1 MKKRMIVNCF
11 FIGAVL
17 VIILWLV
24 VQSIRDSKLERN
36 NVQRFSEY
44 DSQSLDTTYNQD
56 SKEKQENLNNEV
68 IKKEY
73 PKEEIITKY
82 KEYDV
87 VAKLEIP
94 AINLETYILETCTEN
109 SLNKSVA
116 KFWGADPNEIG
127 NLCIAG
133 HNAPRNTNMFYNL
146 KKLKIGNTLT
156 ISDNTIG
163 KVEYE
168 IYNIYNVFPEDV
180 SPLSQETNGKREVTL
195 ITCTNDSKQRTI
207 IKAKEQKL
215 PVQRKEDTI

>member
-56 SKEKQENLNNEV
+56 SKEKQENLNSEV

-87 VAKLEIP
+87 AAKLEIP

-146 KKLKIGNTLT
+146 KKLKIGNILT

>member
-1 MKKRMIVNCF
+1 MRKRMIVNCF

-17 VIILWLV
+17 IIILWLG

-36 NVQRFSEY
+36 YEQRFSEY

-56 SKEKQENLNNEV
+56 DTDKEGNLDNEL

-82 KEYDV
+82 KQYNV

-94 AINLETYILETCTEN
+94 EINLETYILETCTKD

-116 KFWGADPNEIG
+116 KFWGANPNEIG
-127 NLCIAG
+127 NLCVAG

-163 KVEYE
+163 KIEYE
-168 IYNIYNVFPEDV
+168 IYSIYNVFPEDV
-180 SPLSQETNGKREVTL
+180 SPLSQETNGEREVTL

-207 IKAKEQKL
+207 IKAKEQ
-215 PVQRKEDTI
+215 RKEGTI

>member
-1 MKKRMIVNCF
+1 MKKRIIVNCF

-17 VIILWLV
+17 VIILWLI

-36 NVQRFSEY
+36 NMQRFSKY

-56 SKEKQENLNNEV
+56 NKEKQENLNNEV
-68 IKKEY
+68 IEKEY

-82 KEYDV
+82 KQYDV
-87 VAKLEIP
+87 AAKLEIP
-94 AINLETYILETCTEN
+94 EINLETYILETCTED

-116 KFWGADPNEIG
+116 KFWGANPNEIG
-127 NLCIAG
+127 NLCVAG

-146 KKLKIGNTLT
+146 KKLKIGNSLT

-163 KVEYE
+163 KIGYE

-180 SPLSQETNGKREVTL
+180 SCLSQETNGEREVTL

-207 IKAKEQKL
+207 IKAKEQK
-215 PVQRKEDTI
+215 TST

>member
-94 AINLETYILETCTEN
+94 AINL
-109 SLNKSVA
+109 
-116 KFWGADPNEIG
+116 
-127 NLCIAG
+127 
-133 HNAPRNTNMFYNL
+133 
-146 KKLKIGNTLT
+146 
-156 ISDNTIG
+156 
-163 KVEYE
+163 
-168 IYNIYNVFPEDV
+168 
-180 SPLSQETNGKREVTL
+180 
-195 ITCTNDSKQRTI
+195 
-207 IKAKEQKL
+207 
-215 PVQRKEDTI
+215 

>member
-36 NVQRFSEY
+36 NIQRFSEY

-56 SKEKQENLNNEV
+56 SKEKQENLNSEV

-87 VAKLEIP
+87 SAKLEIP

>member
-146 KKLKIGNTLT
+146 KKLKIGNILT

>member
-17 VIILWLV
+17 IIILWLV

-36 NVQRFSEY
+36 NVQRFSRY
-44 DSQSLDTTYNQD
+44 DFQSLDTTYNQD

-87 VAKLEIP
+87 AAKLEIP
-94 AINLETYILETCTEN
+94 AINLETYILETCTN
-109 SLNKSVA
+109 DSLNKSVA

>member
-56 SKEKQENLNNEV
+56 SKEKQENLNSEV

-87 VAKLEIP
+87 AAKLEIP

-109 SLNKSVA
+109 SLNNSVA

>member
-94 AINLETYILETCTEN
+94 TINLETYILETCTEN

-146 KKLKIGNTLT
+146 KKLKIGNILT

>member
-1 MKKRMIVNCF
+1 MYKNF
-11 FIGAVL
+11 QN
-17 VIILWLV
+17 IILGNLT
-24 VQSIRDSKLERN
+24 
-36 NVQRFSEY
+36 
-44 DSQSLDTTYNQD
+44 TTYNED
-56 SKEKQENLNNEV
+56 SKQNYENLNNE
-68 IKKEY
+68 ITIEEY

-82 KEYDV
+82 KQYDV
-87 VAKLEIP
+87 IAKLEIP
-94 AINLETYILETCTEN
+94 EINLETYILETCTTD

-116 KFWGADPNEIG
+116 KFWGANPNEIG

-163 KVEYE
+163 KIEYE
-168 IYNIYNVFPEDV
+168 IYSIYNVFPEDV
-180 SPLSQETNGKREVTL
+180 SPLSQETNGQREVTL

-215 PVQRKEDTI
+215 

>member
-17 VIILWLV
+17 VIISWLV

-87 VAKLEIP
+87 AAKLEIP

-116 KFWGADPNEIG
+116 KFWGAAPNEIG

-163 KVEYE
+163 RIEYE

>member
-1 MKKRMIVNCF
+1 MRKRMIVNCF

-17 VIILWLV
+17 IIILWLG

-36 NVQRFSEY
+36 YEQRFSEY
-44 DSQSLDTTYNQD
+44 DSQSLNTTYNQD
-56 SKEKQENLNNEV
+56 DTDKEGNLDNEL

-82 KEYDV
+82 KQYNV

-94 AINLETYILETCTEN
+94 EINLETYILETCTKD

-116 KFWGADPNEIG
+116 KFWGANPNEIG
-127 NLCIAG
+127 NLCVAG

-163 KVEYE
+163 KIEYE
-168 IYNIYNVFPEDV
+168 IYSIYNVFPEDV
-180 SPLSQETNGKREVTL
+180 SPLSQETNGEREVTL

-207 IKAKEQKL
+207 IKAKEQ
-215 PVQRKEDTI
+215 RKEGTI

>member
-1 MKKRMIVNCF
+1 MKKRIIVNCF

-36 NVQRFSEY
+36 NMQRFSKY
-44 DSQSLDTTYNQD
+44 DSQSLDTTYNQNN
-56 SKEKQENLNNEV
+56 KEKQENLNNEI

-82 KEYDV
+82 REYDV
-87 VAKLEIP
+87 AAKLEIP
-94 AINLETYILETCTEN
+94 EINLETYILEKCTED

-116 KFWGADPNEIG
+116 KFWGADPNKIG

-163 KVEYE
+163 KIEYE
-168 IYNIYNVFPEDV
+168 IYNIYNVLPEDV

-215 PVQRKEDTI
+215 PV

>member
-56 SKEKQENLNNEV
+56 SKEKQEDLNNEV
-68 IKKEY
+68 MKKEY

-87 VAKLEIP
+87 AAKLEIP

-133 HNAPRNTNMFYNL
+133 HNAPRNINMFYNL

>member
-1 MKKRMIVNCF
+1 MRKRMIVNCF

-17 VIILWLV
+17 IIILWLG

-36 NVQRFSEY
+36 YEQRFSEY

-56 SKEKQENLNNEV
+56 DTDKEGNLDNEL

-82 KEYDV
+82 KQYNV

-94 AINLETYILETCTEN
+94 EINLETYILETCTKD

-116 KFWGADPNEIG
+116 KFWGANPNEIG
-127 NLCIAG
+127 NLCVAG

-163 KVEYE
+163 KIEYE
-168 IYNIYNVFPEDV
+168 IYSIYNVFPEDV
-180 SPLSQETNGKREVTL
+180 SPLSQETNGEREVTL

-207 IKAKEQKL
+207 IKAKEQ
-215 PVQRKEDTI
+215 RKEDTI

>member
-11 FIGAVL
+11 FLGAVL